1 MKNASRLLA
10 MLLAVA
16 MFAAVA
22 FTVSAFEDVNV
33 EDDCY
38 TAVNTLVS
46 LNVIKGK
53 TETEFAPDDAVTREQ
68 MAALMSRLYT
78 TVAIEGGGN
87 YTPFTDLD
95 DPYYNNVISW
105 CYDAGVIN
113 GTTPSTFE
121 PKANIMLQDAVTM
134 ACRLI
139 GYNDLTYPLG
149 YLTKGRLIGLL
160 DGLEEVAYDK
170 ELTRGE
176 TAILLYNTLDADGAE
191 IISGSTVEWFD
202 KVDGNGVVTDSY
214 PLVVAYER
222 NFTIA
227 YDVYNF
233 KTTTFQVVGTE
244 NFNLAGYAN
253 GDEDVLTIVEV
264 NDKKQYVGAAM
275 SKDYED
281 LMIAEDTNSDDF
293 ILTYIDVLY
302 KGDDINDED
311 TVVLSTTVV
320 TNTDAKDEI
329 GVYYKK
335 NSTTGKLVAQDN
347 KILVNDKPYEA
358 QNLVYTIN
366 ANGTITKFAPVA
378 DDTTTTNVDETY
390 NLSDAAPIFFQADP
404 KDEAAYAQ
412 LVYDLDNDG
421 KVDVVMFIPAE
432 LHKITKITNK
442 GEYTLKNVND
452 TNAANIVIKT
462 EDENETKTLVILA
475 DEVAKDDYVLT
486 YTFGS
491 YTYISEVLEPVITTV
506 TKKSNKNYTLA
517 TGDVVSFA
525 KNNLPVVAGP
535 ANTNLALDGEEVAL
549 YIVNGKIV
557 YSDNATNLG
566 YNPYTYAFVVNK
578 ADDETYVDVEDGTVE
593 KVYNLIAF
601 INGKA
606 VTIPTYVDYSADPN
620 WASYL
625 NEVVTV
631 DDIKDGKYIL
641 KTGIQ
646 VKDSYYETLETN
658 KTITYNTVS
667 KLYKID
673 GKIITLDENSEL
685 YVRNNKNIDTDHDGI
700 ADTQVYDT
708 VKRYTMNNTPT
719 TAFQNGQKIDS
730 ALLRKN
736 YDDDGKVKS
745 YTLVV
750 GYVNVTAGDVFGGG
764 TDYTDYR
771 ILLATGL
778 ALDTKKN
785 ASYATYDV
793 LNPVTGDVETVVD
806 TTTEV
811 NAASTLAAGTVV
823 KFRSNNKID
832 VVSNANAIFNGT
844 GLHGITEMIQ
854 VNRVIN
860 DNIVTFFKGNDATV
874 ELTKD
879 SNGAELM
886 LNGAKVVVLTLND
899 EGEYEVELTDDY
911 SELEGKVVRLYTQ
924 DSLSYKAYYVVVVPY
939 QWLEGALEDNKADD
953 LFTNLDAYTDYLA

>member
-1 MKNASRLLA
+1 MKNASKLLA

-78 TVAIEGGGN
+78 TVAVENGGN

-95 DPYYNNVISW
+95 DPYYNSVISW

-191 IISGSTVEWFD
+191 VISGSTVEWFD
-202 KVDGNGVVTDSY
+202 KVDSQGVVTDSY
-214 PLVVAYER
+214 PLVVSYER

-233 KTTTFQVVGTE
+233 KTVTFQVVGTE
-244 NFNLAGYAN
+244 NFSVAN
-253 GDEDVLTIVEV
+253 FNKGDEDVLNIIEV
-264 NDKKQYVGAAM
+264 NDKKNYVGGAKAY
-275 SKDYED
+275 DFED
-281 LMIAEDTNSDDF
+281 LMIAEDANSDDY
-293 ILTYIDVLY
+293 ILTYIDVLF
-302 KGDDINDED
+302 KGDKIDDED
-311 TVVLSTTVV
+311 AVILSSNVV
-320 TNTDAKDEI
+320 TNVNAADEV

-335 NSTTGKLVAQDN
+335 DSTTGKLVAQDN
-347 KILVNDKPYEA
+347 KLLINGKVYDAANY
-358 QNLVYTIN
+358 VYTVD
-366 ANGTITKFAPVA
+366 AQGVITKLGNTNLSAAAPV
-378 DDTTTTNVDETY
+378 
-390 NLSDAAPIFFQADP
+390 FFQTDS
-404 KDEAAYAQ
+404 KEEGKYAQ
-412 LVYDLDNDG
+412 LAYDLDNDG
-421 KVDVVMFIPAE
+421 KLDVVMFVPAV
-432 LHKITKITNK
+432 LHKITKITSK

-452 TNAANIVIKT
+452 TNAADIVIKT
-462 EDENETKTLVILA
+462 QDENETKTLVIVA
-475 DEVAKDDYVLT
+475 EEVAKDDYVLT
-486 YTFGS
+486 YTFGN
-491 YTYISEVLEPVITTV
+491 YTYIDEVLEPVITTV
-506 TKKSNKNYTLA
+506 TKKSGKNYTLA
-517 TGDVVSFA
+517 TGDVVTFA
-525 KNNLPVVAGP
+525 KANTPMAAVP
-535 ANTNLALDGEEVAL
+535 ANTNLLLDGEEVAL

-557 YSDNATNLG
+557 YSDNATSLG
-566 YNPYTYAFVVNK
+566 YTPYTYAFIVNK
-578 ADDETYVDVEDGTVE
+578 ADEETYVDVEDGTVE

-606 VTIPTYVDYSADPN
+606 VTIPTAVDYTKDAN
-620 WASYL
+620 WASLL
-625 NEVVTV
+625 NSVVTV
-631 DDIKDGKYIL
+631 KDIKDGKYIL
-641 KTGIQ
+641 GAGLQ
-646 VKDSYYETLETN
+646 VKDAYYEELVGG
-658 KTITYNTVS
+658 TITYNTVS
-667 KLYKID
+667 KLYKMG
-673 GKIITLDENSEL
+673 GKIVTLDESSEL
-685 YVRNNKNIDTDHDGI
+685 YVRNNKYVGTSG
-700 ADTQVYDT
+700 ATEYDT

-719 TAFQNGQKIDS
+719 TAFQSGQQIDS
-730 ALLRKN
+730 AILRRN
-736 YDDDGKVKS
+736 YDDDGKIKS

-750 GYVNVTAGDVFGGG
+750 GYVNVNAGDVFASG

-778 ALDTKKN
+778 ALDTNKG

-793 LNPVTGDVETVVD
+793 LNPVTGETETIVD

-811 NAASTLAAGTVV
+811 NAASTIATGTVV
-823 KFRSNNKID
+823 KFKSNNKIET
-832 VVSNANAIFNGT
+832 VSAANAVFSGSNLNAAT
-844 GLHGITEMIQ
+844 GLIQ

-860 DNIVTFFKGNDATV
+860 DSIVTFFNGTNGVT
-874 ELTKD
+874 ELT
-879 SNGAELM
+879 SQTNGAELM
-886 LNGAKVVVLTLND
+886 LNGIKYVVLTEND
-899 EGEYEVELTDDY
+899 EGEIEAELSDDY
-911 SELEGKVVRLYTQ
+911 SDLEGKVVRIYTNS
-924 DSLSYKAYYVVVVPY
+924 DLSYKAYYIVVVPY
-939 QWLEGALEDNKADD
+939 QWLEGALEDDTSDD
-953 LFTNLDAYTDYLA
+953 LFADLDAYTDYLA

>member
-191 IISGSTVEWFD
+191 VISGSTVEWFD

-244 NFNLAGYAN
+244 NFNLANYN
-253 GDEDVLTIVEV
+253 KGDEDVLTIVEV

-275 SKDYED
+275 TKDYED
-281 LMIAEDTNSDDF
+281 LMIDEETNSDDF

-311 TVVLSTTVV
+311 TVILSTTVV

-347 KILVNDKPYEA
+347 KILVNGKPYEA
-358 QNLVYTIN
+358 QNLVYTVD
-366 ANGTITKFAPVA
+366 ANGVITKFAPVA
-378 DDTTTTNVDETY
+378 DDTATTEDETY
-390 NLSDAAPIFFQADP
+390 NLSDAAPIFFQADS
-404 KDEAAYAQ
+404 KDEGKYAQ
-412 LVYDLDNDG
+412 LAYDLDNDG

-452 TNAANIVIKT
+452 TTAANIVIKT

-486 YTFGS
+486 YTFGN
-491 YTYISEVLEPVITTV
+491 YTYIGEVLEPVITTV

-566 YNPYTYAFVVNK
+566 YTPYTYAFVVNK

-593 KVYNLIAF
+593 KVHNLIAF

-606 VTIPTYVDYSADPN
+606 VTIPTYVDYSASSD
-620 WASYL
+620 WDTYL
-625 NEVVTV
+625 NKIVTV

-641 KTGIQ
+641 KAGAKA
-646 VKDSYYETLETN
+646 KDTYYEKEISN
-658 KTITYNTVS
+658 ETITYSTVS
-667 KLYKID
+667 KLYKIG

-685 YVRNNKNIDTDHDGI
+685 YVRNNKTVYDATTGQYTT
-700 ADTQVYDT
+700 AYDT

-719 TAFQNGQKIDS
+719 TAFQDGQKID
-730 ALLRKN
+730 AGVLRKN
-736 YDDDGKVKS
+736 YDDDGKVES

-750 GYVNVTAGDVFGGG
+750 GYVDVPAGGVFGGG
-764 TDYTDYR
+764 TDYTDHR

-823 KFRSNNKID
+823 KFKSNNKIEE
-832 VVSNANAIFNGT
+832 VSKADAVFNGSSIN
-844 GLHGITEMIQ
+844 GATEMIQ

-860 DNIVTFFKGNDATV
+860 DNIVTFFKGNDGTT
-874 ELTKD
+874 ELTITD
-879 SNGAELM
+879 NSNGAELL

-899 EGEYEVELTDDY
+899 EGEYDVELTDDY
-911 SELEGKVVRLYTQ
+911 SELEGKVVRIYTT
-924 DSLSYKAYYVVVVPY
+924 SGLNYKAYYVVVLPY